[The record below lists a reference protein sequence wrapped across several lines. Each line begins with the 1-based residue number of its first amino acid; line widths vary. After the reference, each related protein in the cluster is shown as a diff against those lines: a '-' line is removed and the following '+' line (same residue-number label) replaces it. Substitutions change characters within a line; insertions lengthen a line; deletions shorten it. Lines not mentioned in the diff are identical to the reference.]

1 MASSDRL
8 SKGFLGL
15 QVGIGFLYA
24 VLEIVSH

>member
-8 SKGFLGL
+8 SKGFIELK
-15 QVGIGFLYA
+15 VGIGFLYA